1 MPLKHTALPHYDE
14 TLKPPCGDISAGAPD
29 QSLLSRLS
37 GKKEGQNLKPYRLFT
52 LFLAASILT
61 FNPLKRR

>member
-37 GKKEGQNLKPYRLFT
+37 GEKGEKNHKPYRVFT
-52 LFLAASILT
+52 LFLAAS
-61 FNPLKRR
+61 P